1 MPETTLRIREI
12 LRTWWPLTASWILMG
27 FEGPAVAAV
36 VSRLPNPTVNLAAW
50 GGVVF
55 PLALMVEAP
64 IIMMLAA
71 STVLCRDWASYIK
84 MRRFMN
90 QLGAAL
96 TALHILIVAT
106 PLYYVIAE
114 DLLGAPKAVLAPAR
128 VGLFIMIPWTWS
140 IAYRRFHQGIL
151 IRFGHSLK
159 IGLGTAVRFCADATM
174 LAIGYFGGWPGIV
187 VAGCG
192 MIAGVLTEAFY
203 VHLAVRPT
211 LRDQLRPAPP
221 VGVPLSTRAMLDF
234 YIPLSLTQV
243 LILIAYPIGSAA
255 MSRMPLPLLSLAA
268 WPVVGAVRYITG
280 GFGGAYNE
288 VVVALVERRHSSR
301 PLFRFAVVIAGAA
314 TACLV
319 VITIPAVSTAIFAD
333 LMGLAAP
340 LPAMVHKS
348 LYILLPMPAIAVAQ
362 SYFQGMILH
371 GRRTRSITEAVLIF
385 LGVVTVALIAGV
397 LCGGAVGLYVAL
409 AAFTFGEFVRTC
421 WLWVRSRDAR
431 GAVRKRDVLP
441 AS

>member
-1 MPETTLRIREI
+1 MPETTLRNREI
-12 LRTWWPLTASWILMG
+12 LRTWWPLAASWILMG

-71 STVLCRDWASYIK
+71 STALCRDWASYIK

-159 IGLGTAVRFCADATM
+159 IGLGTAVRFSADATM

-192 MIAGVLTEAFY
+192 MVAGVLTEALY
-203 VHLAVRPT
+203 VHRAVRPT

-221 VGVPLSTRAMLDF
+221 VGIPLSTRAMLDF

-268 WPVVGAVRYITG
+268 WPVVGAVRYVTG
-280 GFGGAYNE
+280 SFGGAYNE
-288 VVVALVERRHSSR
+288 VVVALVERRRSSR
-301 PLFRFAVVIAGAA
+301 PLFRFAMVIAGVA
-314 TACLV
+314 TASLAV
-319 VITIPAVSTAIFAD
+319 LTIPAVSTAIFAD

-348 LYILLPMPAIAVAQ
+348 LYLLLPMPAIAVAQ

-397 LCGGAVGLYVAL
+397 LWGGAVGLYVAL
-409 AAFTFGEFVRTC
+409 AAFTLGELVRTC

-431 GAVRKRDVLP
+431 RAVSERDALP
-441 AS
+441 A

>member
-1 MPETTLRIREI
+1 MPESTLRTREI

-71 STVLCRDWASYIK
+71 STALCRDWASYIK

-159 IGLGTAVRFCADATM
+159 IGLGTAVRFSADALM

-192 MIAGVLTEAFY
+192 MVAGVLTEALY
-203 VHLAVRPT
+203 VHRAVRPT

-221 VGVPLSTRAMLDF
+221 VGIPLSTRAMLDF

-268 WPVVGAVRYITG
+268 WPVVGAVRYVTG
-280 GFGGAYNE
+280 SFGGAYNE
-288 VVVALVERRHSSR
+288 VVVALVERRRSSR
-301 PLFRFAVVIAGAA
+301 PLFRFAVVIAGVA
-314 TACLV
+314 TASLAV
-319 VITIPAVSTAIFAD
+319 LTIPAVSTAIFAD
-333 LMGLAAP
+333 LIGLAAP

-348 LYILLPMPAIAVAQ
+348 LYLLLPVPAIAVAQ

-371 GRRTRSITEAVLIF
+371 SRRTRSITEAVLIF

-397 LCGGAVGLYVAL
+397 LWGGAVGLYVAL

-431 GAVRKRDVLP
+431 RAVSERDTLP
-441 AS
+441 A